1 MRAPTVAMTAIMVAQ
16 AMAPRSND
24 GRSCGGGKRLV
35 ATMTVVM
42 VVPLVVALM
51 VAMVVAIVV
60 VTLALIDGSSCNG
73 GAERNS

>member
-16 AMAPRSND
+16 AMAPLSN
-24 GRSCGGGKRLV
+24 GGGSCGGGKRLV

-42 VVPLVVALM
+42 VMPLV
-51 VAMVVAIVV
+51 VAMVVAILV
-60 VTLALIDGSSCNG
+60 VTLALVNGSSCNG